1 MAPVAEAW
9 TRAVT
14 IGARRATSWPA
25 GPVAA
30 ARFARSTSVDCRPTS
45 NTAWTSCNRAPW
57 VSRNAGTTAAS
68 GRGRH
73 GEPDEV
79 FITEDMRDKAYN
91 ICREFL
97 SGTWKSISSRD
108 MVFKSVSGGLS
119 NLLYYCSL
127 PETHTPLYGEPSQ
140 VLMRMYG
147 QIPSEGSDT
156 TVTESVICT
165 LLSERNLGPKLY
177 GVFPG
182 GRLEEYIPAR
192 ALTLQQ
198 LKDPEISLLIA
209 KKLARVHV
217 LQAPLVKEPTW
228 LFNNMSRWLKYA
240 HSIKVDTVPS
250 HNHSL
255 AVNLLTADLASE
267 VNWLKGFL
275 AKTASPILFC
285 HNDLQEGNILF
296 MDGPG
301 SKEENMVFI
310 DYEYCAYNY
319 RGFDIANHFCEWMY
333 DYSYPEHP
341 YFKAL
346 PDDYPSVA
354 HQRLFIER
362 YLATYHACRPAS
374 QEPEPPESLSTVDH
388 VLHEARVF
396 TLASHL
402 FWTLWSIFNAHTS
415 KIKFGYWEYGQARL
429 DAFMAL
435 KQELL
440 HADRAVN
447 GGAPSSNCAPQKVKT

>member
-1 MAPVAEAW
+1 MPERQRGAPSLSRTTTSSGMRSLGCSSFAKDLFRRVKV
-9 TRAVT
+9 RL
-14 IGARRATSWPA
+14 ARRLTLRYRRRCV
-25 GPVAA
+25 GE
-30 ARFARSTSVDCRPTS
+30 RS
-45 NTAWTSCNRAPW
+45 
-57 VSRNAGTTAAS
+57 
-68 GRGRH
+68 
-73 GEPDEV
+73 EPDEAY
-79 FITEDMRDKAYN
+79 ITEDMRDKAYN

-198 LKDPEISLLIA
+198 LKDPEISLLIS

-228 LFNNMSRWLKYA
+228 LFNNMNRWLKYA
-240 HSIKVDTVPS
+240 RTIKVDTVPIK
-250 HNHSL
+250 NHTM
-255 AVNLLTADLASE
+255 AVKLLTVDLAAE
-267 VNWLKGFL
+267 VNWLKEFL
-275 AKTASPILFC
+275 AKTESPIVFC

-301 SKEENMVFI
+301 PKEENMVFI

-346 PDDYPSVA
+346 PGDYPSVE
-354 HQRLFIER
+354 HQRLFIAR
-362 YLATYHACRPAS
+362 YLTTYTKCLALTN
-374 QEPEPPESLSTVDH
+374 EPKQPPNMCTVDY

-429 DAFMAL
+429 DAFMEL
-435 KQELL
+435 KHELIQKTSS
-440 HADRAVN
+440 ADA
-447 GGAPSSNCAPQKVKT
+447 APSTNCTPQRVPQP

>member
-1 MAPVAEAW
+1 MRVVKSSGSKHVAVDKLVSKTKRW
-9 TRAVT
+9 CT
-14 IGARRATSWPA
+14 GC
-25 GPVAA
+25 
-30 ARFARSTSVDCRPTS
+30 RSE
-45 NTAWTSCNRAPW
+45 
-57 VSRNAGTTAAS
+57 
-68 GRGRH
+68 RGRYSLCVMRTVGDSAFAENDKMYTH
-73 GEPDEV
+73 MGKEISFLAFHPDSEPDEAY
-79 FITEDMRDKAYN
+79 ITEDMRDKAYN

-198 LKDPEISLLIA
+198 LKDPEISLLIS

-228 LFNNMSRWLKYA
+228 LFNNMNRWLK
-240 HSIKVDTVPS
+240 
-250 HNHSL
+250 
-255 AVNLLTADLASE
+255 E
-267 VNWLKGFL
+267 FL
-275 AKTASPILFC
+275 AKTESPIVFC

-301 SKEENMVFI
+301 PKEENMVFI

-346 PDDYPSVA
+346 PGDYPSVE
-354 HQRLFIER
+354 HQRLFIAR
-362 YLATYHACRPAS
+362 YLTTYTKCLALTN
-374 QEPEPPESLSTVDH
+374 EPKQPPNMCTVDY

-429 DAFMAL
+429 DAFMEL
-435 KQELL
+435 KHELIQKTSS
-440 HADRAVN
+440 ADA
-447 GGAPSSNCAPQKVKT
+447 APSTNCTPQRVPQP

>member
-1 MAPVAEAW
+1 MIV
-9 TRAVT
+9 RLAVKMFPQD
-14 IGARRATSWPA
+14 S
-25 GPVAA
+25 
-30 ARFARSTSVDCRPTS
+30 SDSPTL
-45 NTAWTSCNRAPW
+45 TFRLL
-57 VSRNAGTTAAS
+57 
-68 GRGRH
+68 H
-73 GEPDEV
+73 GLKAVQRVFFILKFNEPDEV
-79 FITEDMRDKAYN
+79 YITEDMRDKAYN

-108 MVFKSVSGGLS
+108 MVFKSVSPFLVATVLLVAHGGCYAMRSGGLS

-147 QIPSEGSDT
+147 QIHSEGGES

-192 ALTLQQ
+192 ALTIQQ

-209 KKLARVHV
+209 KKLGKVHV

-228 LFNNMSRWLKYA
+228 LFNNMMRWLKYA
-240 HSIKVDTVPS
+240 RSIKVD
-250 HNHSL
+250 SL
-255 AVNLLTADLASE
+255 PVKDYTNAVSLLSFDLAAE
-267 VNWLKGFL
+267 VSWLKDLL
-275 AKTASPILFC
+275 ATVCSPIVFC

-296 MDGPG
+296 MEGPG
-301 SKEENMVFI
+301 PKEDNMVFI

-319 RGFDIANHFCEWMY
+319 RGFDIGNHFCEWMY

-341 YFKAL
+341 YFKVL
-346 PDDYPSVA
+346 QNDYPHIEHQREFVGHYLRSYKLCLMQKPDDGSPKA
-354 HQRLFIER
+354 IN
-362 YLATYHACRPAS
+362 
-374 QEPEPPESLSTVDH
+374 TVDH
-388 VLHEARVF
+388 VLKEAHMF

-402 FWTLWSIFNAHTS
+402 MWTLWSIFNAHTS
-415 KIKFGYWEYGQARL
+415 KIKFGYWEYGHARL
-429 DAFMAL
+429 ESYLKL
-435 KQELL
+435 KQQLL
-440 HADRAVN
+440 AA
-447 GGAPSSNCAPQKVKT
+447 GAEQEQQTVSEPKQTAAT

>member
-1 MAPVAEAW
+1 MRSSLFACGGGFAKGLFRRVKA
-9 TRAVT
+9 RL
-14 IGARRATSWPA
+14 ARRLPQRRAQ
-25 GPVAA
+25 
-30 ARFARSTSVDCRPTS
+30 RS
-45 NTAWTSCNRAPW
+45 
-57 VSRNAGTTAAS
+57 
-68 GRGRH
+68 
-73 GEPDEV
+73 EPDEAY
-79 FITEDMRDKAYN
+79 ITEDMRDKAYN

-209 KKLARVHV
+209 NKLARVHV

-228 LFNNMSRWLKYA
+228 LFNNMKRWLKYA
-240 HSIKVDTVPS
+240 RSIKVDTVPIK
-250 HNHSL
+250 NQNM
-255 AVNLLTADLASE
+255 AVKLLTFDLAAE
-267 VNWLKGFL
+267 VSWLKGFL
-275 AKTASPILFC
+275 AKTESPIVFC

-301 SKEENMVFI
+301 PKEENMVFI

-346 PDDYPSVA
+346 PEDYPSVE
-354 HQRLFIER
+354 HQRLFIDR
-362 YLATYHACRPAS
+362 YLSTYTMCQTLTQDHAQPTSKLYSA
-374 QEPEPPESLSTVDH
+374 DY
-388 VLHEARVF
+388 VLREARVF

-429 DAFMAL
+429 DAFMVL

-440 HADRAVN
+440 HEEH
-447 GGAPSSNCAPQKVKT
+447 SSPTTNHSSQKAVKT

>member
-1 MAPVAEAW
+1 
-9 TRAVT
+9 
-14 IGARRATSWPA
+14 
-25 GPVAA
+25 
-30 ARFARSTSVDCRPTS
+30 
-45 NTAWTSCNRAPW
+45 
-57 VSRNAGTTAAS
+57 
-68 GRGRH
+68 
-73 GEPDEV
+73 
-79 FITEDMRDKAYN
+79 MRDKAYN

-209 KKLARVHV
+209 NKLARVHV

-228 LFNNMSRWLKYA
+228 LFNNMNRWLKYA
-240 HSIKVDTVPS
+240 RSIKVDTVPIKDQ
-250 HNHSL
+250 NM
-255 AVNLLTADLASE
+255 AVKLLTFDLAAE
-267 VNWLKGFL
+267 VSWLKGFL
-275 AKTASPILFC
+275 AKTESPIVFC

-301 SKEENMVFI
+301 PKEENMVFI

-319 RGFDIANHFCEWMY
+319 RGFDLANHFCEWMY

-346 PDDYPSVA
+346 PEDYPSVE
-354 HQRLFIER
+354 HQRLFISR
-362 YLATYHACRPAS
+362 YLSTYTRCQTLTQDHAQPSSKLYSA
-374 QEPEPPESLSTVDH
+374 DY
-388 VLHEARVF
+388 VLREARVF

-429 DAFMAL
+429 DAFMVL

-440 HADRAVN
+440 HEEH
-447 GGAPSSNCAPQKVKT
+447 SSPTTNHASQKAVKT

>member
-1 MAPVAEAW
+1 MQRPRSKSANRRIATGDTSALFVCEIFAKDLF
-9 TRAVT
+9 RRLK
-14 IGARRATSWPA
+14 ARL
-25 GPVAA
+25 
-30 ARFARSTSVDCRPTS
+30 ARPNARLLPTQ
-45 NTAWTSCNRAPW
+45 
-57 VSRNAGTTAAS
+57 RNAQRS
-68 GRGRH
+68 
-73 GEPDEV
+73 EPDEV

-228 LFNNMSRWLKYA
+228 LFNNMSRCAAWLLS
-240 HSIKVDTVPS
+240 HQSLWVPRGRV
-250 HNHSL
+250 
-255 AVNLLTADLASE
+255 AMD
-267 VNWLKGFL
+267 KGGGGG
-275 AKTASPILFC
+275 T
-285 HNDLQEGNILF
+285 
-296 MDGPG
+296 
-301 SKEENMVFI
+301 
-310 DYEYCAYNY
+310 
-319 RGFDIANHFCEWMY
+319 
-333 DYSYPEHP
+333 
-341 YFKAL
+341 
-346 PDDYPSVA
+346 
-354 HQRLFIER
+354 
-362 YLATYHACRPAS
+362 
-374 QEPEPPESLSTVDH
+374 
-388 VLHEARVF
+388 F
-396 TLASHL
+396 TR
-402 FWTLWSIFNAHTS
+402 F
-415 KIKFGYWEYGQARL
+415 Q
-429 DAFMAL
+429 
-435 KQELL
+435 
-440 HADRAVN
+440 
-447 GGAPSSNCAPQKVKT
+447 